1 MDWSPKSCIIRI
13 WKSQTN
19 FKSPSRLSN
28 TICSLTFS
36 QQRQISICPRLRTTN
51 SIHFGTPFW
60 TPNTI
65 SILRRSH
72 ERNFWILRRS
82 AWQGLHR
89 TWDPRVMQKTSDQ
102 IRPWCVPRSLLN
114 LRGISRR
121 HLRFFKRTLSP
132 FFSALPPGGCFFWKP
147 LDKVA
152 HAS

>member
-19 FKSPSRLSN
+19 SKSHSRLSN

-36 QQRQISICPRLRTTN
+36 QQRQISICPRLRMTIST
-51 SIHFGTPFW
+51 HFGTPFW

-132 FFSALPPGGCFFWKP
+132 FFFCLAARRLLFLKTTWQSGTC
-147 LDKVA
+147 
-152 HAS
+152 